1 VIEAVLPDWATAAE
15 AYRDPPGVTL
25 YPAEEA
31 LLIRAVAERRA
42 EFTTVRHCARTALG
56 RLGFAA
62 GAILPGPRGAP
73 GWPAGVVGS
82 MTHCAGY
89 RAAVVAFGHHAYSLG
104 IDAEPHEPLPAGVL
118 GAVARVEER
127 DRLAA
132 LSTARPDLHWG
143 RLLFSA
149 KESVYKA
156 WSPLTGRWLD
166 FLEASVVVRPP
177 AGRGRSGTF
186 DARLLVPG
194 PVLAGRELTGFRG
207 RYLITDELVVT
218 AVVLP
223 TRAG

>member
-1 VIEAVLPDWATAAE
+1 VIEALLPGWATAVE
-15 AYRDPPGVTL
+15 AFRDPPGITL
-25 YPAEEA
+25 YPDEEA
-31 LLIRAVAERRA
+31 LVARAVAKRRA

-56 RLGFAA
+56 RLGFAPA
-62 GAILPGPRGAP
+62 AILPGLRGAP

-89 RAAVVAFGHHAYSLG
+89 RAAVVASGHDAYSLG
-104 IDAEPHEPLPAGVL
+104 IDAEPHEALTPEVLP
-118 GAVARVEER
+118 AVARAEEL

-132 LSTARPDLHWG
+132 LSAIRPDLHWG

-156 WSPLTGRWLD
+156 WSPLTGRWLG
-166 FLEASVVVRPP
+166 FLDASVVVWPP
-177 AGRGRSGTF
+177 SGCGRSGTF

-194 PVLAGRELTGFRG
+194 PVLAGCELTRFSG
-207 RYLITDELVVT
+207 RYLVTAGLVVT